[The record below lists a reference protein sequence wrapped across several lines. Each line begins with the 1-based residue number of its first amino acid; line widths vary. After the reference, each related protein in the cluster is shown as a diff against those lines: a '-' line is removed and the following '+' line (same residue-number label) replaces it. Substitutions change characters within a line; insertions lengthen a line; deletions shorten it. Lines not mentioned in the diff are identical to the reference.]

1 MLQSLVGM
9 LQQNP
14 RFVDRL
20 PYKLVSSLVVNDNE
34 TTEAW
39 VYILAPTSSA
49 SLIGYYFTYNE
60 WLLNNWLIIM
70 IG

>member
-20 PYKLVSSLVVNDNE
+20 PYKLVFFGSQRKNDHE

-49 SLIGYYFTYNE
+49 SLIGYYFTYND
-60 WLLNNWLIIM
+60 WLLNN
-70 IG
+70 

>member
-20 PYKLVSSLVVNDNE
+20 PYKLVSSLVVNVRNHE

-49 SLIGYYFTYNE
+49 SLIGYYFTYND
-60 WLLNNWLIIM
+60 WLLNS
-70 IG
+70 